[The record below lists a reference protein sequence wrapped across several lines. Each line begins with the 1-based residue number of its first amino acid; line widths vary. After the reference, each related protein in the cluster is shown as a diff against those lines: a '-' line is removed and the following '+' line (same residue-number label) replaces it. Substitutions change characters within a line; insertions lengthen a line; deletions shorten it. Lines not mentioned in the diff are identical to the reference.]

1 MSKPEQ
7 IDDPILKKSLK
18 EELIHKMVFDEF
30 ILFND
35 KYDEIIDDEILL
47 IACSMPAGAE
57 VLEYLDEKYRTKEF
71 IMKIIPDN
79 PYILNCQNLSVELS
93 EDKDLHK
100 MLLDLHSDEV
110 YYDEENKFWR
120 NIDEKED

>member
-7 IDDPILKKSLK
+7 IDDPILKVELK
-18 EELIHKMVFDEF
+18 RKMAFDEF

-35 KYDEIIDDEILL
+35 KKYEQFVDDEEILL

-79 PYILNCQNLSVELS
+79 PYILN
-93 EDKDLHK
+93 
-100 MLLDLHSDEV
+100 
-110 YYDEENKFWR
+110 
-120 NIDEKED
+120 